1 MRNIFAKLENFDEN
15 LEFYCCKNQ
24 LLKRTCGILCSSES
38 SIFEVLLCHKNNFS
52 SFTLI
57 NVWWREVD
65 FTSYLFKFP
74 NYFGSSPPRYYI
86 VFYKERSSRSK
97 KYFQANLW
105 IVWCLLV
112 VLKSIFILCVN
123 PSIWLA
129 DKSLFKVS
137 LFRKNFVFVLKNSVF
152 FGKFSCFLQNLNF
165 FSRNFSLFTIHW

>member
-1 MRNIFAKLENFDEN
+1 MIFDCIIN
-15 LEFYCCKNQ
+15 LSLQFK
-24 LLKRTCGILCSSES
+24 
-38 SIFEVLLCHKNNFS
+38 VLLCHLNNFS
-52 SFTLI
+52 SFTLKMFDEENWI
-57 NVWWREVD
+57 
-65 FTSYLFKFP
+65 SLAYLFKFP
-74 NYFGSSPPRYYI
+74 NYWDSSRCRYYI
-86 VFYKERSSRSK
+86 VFYEERSSRSK